1 MATVLVPVKRGTAPA
16 GPQVYAVLR
25 AAIIAAEFEPGRQL
39 SENEL
44 AARLGVS
51 RTPVREALARLR
63 EERLVDIVP
72 QLGTFVSPI
81 SVASVHD
88 AQFVRESLETSAVR
102 LAAERAEVREIA
114 QLHELLQ
121 RQEDTVAAGDPDRF
135 AILDDELHAALCGL
149 SGHGIAWSLVQRAK
163 GHLDRVRRLSL
174 PQPDY
179 LGEMLAEHTA
189 VVAAV
194 ERGDPDAAER
204 ELRHHLRMVLSALP
218 GIRNDH
224 PDYFEDS

>member
-1 MATVLVPVKRGTAPA
+1 MATVLLPVKRGTAPA
-16 GPQVYAVLR
+16 GPQVYARLR

-102 LAAERAEVREIA
+102 LAAQRAGA
-114 QLHELLQ
+114 GDAAALHALLE
-121 RQEDTVAAGDPDRF
+121 RQEEACAAGDPDRF
-135 AILDDELHAALCGL
+135 AVLDDQLHAALCDL

-174 PQPDY
+174 PQPRY
-179 LGEMLAEHTA
+179 LGAMLAEHEV

-194 ERGDPDAAER
+194 VRGDPDAAEHA
-204 ELRHHLRMVLSALP
+204 LRHHLRMVLSALP